1 MQLAP
6 QNTAVIVVDMQNGF
20 CKDEGSL
27 VRIGFPIA
35 MLKAAIGPCARVVAA
50 ARRADIPVIFTRY
63 VYRADYADGGVL
75 VHDLMPQLKEHRAL
89 IAGSWDAAIVD
100 ELTPQ
105 PQDFIIDKNRPSSFY
120 GTMLET
126 YLNGIGAKRLIVC
139 GVTTNCCVETTV
151 RDASQRDLQ
160 TFVVGDATG
169 ELDQARHEMAL
180 TSMGLLFARVV
191 AVADVEA
198 AFAPARGA
206 AA

>member
-1 MQLAP
+1 MHLSS
-6 QNTAVIVVDMQNGF
+6 QNAAVIVVDMQNGF
-20 CKDEGSL
+20 CKDEGS
-27 VRIGFPIA
+27 VARIGFPIG
-35 MLKAAIGPCARVVAA
+35 MLKDAVAPCVRVVKA
-50 ARRADIPVIFTRY
+50 ARRANVPVIFTRY

-75 VHDLMPQLKEHRAL
+75 VHDLMPQLKESQAL

-100 ELTPQ
+100 ELAPM

-151 RDASQRDLQ
+151 RDASQRDFQ
-160 TFVVGDATG
+160 TFVVGDAVG
-169 ELDQARHEMAL
+169 ELDRARHDMAL
-180 TSMGLLFARVV
+180 LSMGILFAKIVTV
-191 AVADVEA
+191 AEVEG